1 MIVRMER
8 PDEHAPPSDPPLSR
22 ITGAGPGPYHAVPV
36 PEVHLGGGGLRWWQ
50 RVLLGMVGMALFVTA
65 LGLMKEGARSLIPTL
80 EGSVFTDNGW
90 SALGVGW
97 LGACLVLSGS
107 PVAASSLTLLDG
119 GAVNRSESFAMLTG
133 SRLGASFI
141 VLVVGVIYAL
151 RRNAGRR
158 APLSIGI
165 YSLSITAVA
174 YLPGA
179 ALGWWLLTDG
189 HLDGIDL
196 AVSPDVVS
204 VTDTLFGWLP
214 DLLIEVVPGW
224 MLFPIG
230 VAVLLGAFACVDR
243 VLPAIDSERIEAR
256 ASSLSNPWVMFGLGC
271 VVAFL
276 TLSVSVALT
285 LLVPLVANGYVK
297 REDTIP
303 YIAGANI
310 TTLADTL
317 VAAIIL
323 GNADAVRVVL
333 AEVIGVSVVT
343 LLLLG
348 VAYPLIRRGAI
359 AWAQI
364 VLRDR
369 RHLAAFMG
377 ALFLVPV
384 GLIAY

>member
-1 MIVRMER
+1 MD
-8 PDEHAPPSDPPLSR
+8 PTSSTSPSGPPPLSR
-22 ITGAGPGPYHAVPV
+22 ITGAGPGPYHETPV
-36 PEVHLGGGGLRWWQ
+36 PDVHIGGGGLRWWQ
-50 RVLLGMVGMALFVTA
+50 RTLLGIAGLALFITA
-65 LGLMKEGARSLIPTL
+65 LGLMKAGAKSLIPAL
-80 EGSVFTDNGW
+80 EGSIFTDNGW

-119 GAVNRSESFAMLTG
+119 GAINRSESFAMLTG
-133 SRLGASFI
+133 SRLGASFV
-141 VLVVGVIYAL
+141 VLVVGIIYAL
-151 RRNAGRR
+151 RRNAGRK

-165 YSLSITAVA
+165 YSLTITAVA

-179 ALGWWLLTDG
+179 ALGWWLLTHG

-196 AVSPDVVS
+196 AVSPGVVS

-224 MLFPIG
+224 ALFPIG
-230 VAVLLGAFACVDR
+230 VGVLLGAFACVDR
-243 VLPAIDSERIEAR
+243 VLPALDSERLEGR
-256 ASSLSNPWVMFGLGC
+256 VSRLGNPWVMFGLGC

-285 LLVPLVANGYVK
+285 MLVPLVANGYVK

-333 AEVIGVSVVT
+333 AEVLGVSVVT
-343 LLLLG
+343 VLLLA

-359 AWAQI
+359 AWAQL
-364 VLRDR
+364 VLGSR
-369 RHLAAFMG
+369 RNLAVFMG
-377 ALFLVPV
+377 CLFVVPI

>member
-1 MIVRMER
+1 VTER
-8 PDEHAPPSDPPLSR
+8 PEAAPPLSR
-22 ITGAGPGPYHAVPV
+22 ITGAGPGPYHDAPV
-36 PEVHLGGGGLRWWQ
+36 PEVHIGDRGRPWWL
-50 RVLLGMVGMALFVTA
+50 RVLLALAGLALFVTA
-65 LGLMKEGARSLIPTL
+65 LGLMKEGARSLIPAL
-80 EGSVFTDNGW
+80 EGSIFTDNGW

-141 VLVVGVIYAL
+141 VLVVGIVYAM

-179 ALGWWLLTDG
+179 AVGWWLLTSG
-189 HLDGIDL
+189 HLDGIDW
-196 AVSPDVVS
+196 AVSPEVVS

-214 DLLIEVVPGW
+214 DLLVDLVPGW
-224 MLFPIG
+224 TLFPIG
-230 VAVLLGAFACVDR
+230 VGVLLGAFACIDR
-243 VLPAIDSERIEAR
+243 VLPAIDSERVEQR
-256 ASSLSNPWVMFGLGC
+256 SSRLGNPWVMFGLGC

-333 AEVIGVSVVT
+333 AEVIGVSAVT
-343 LLLLG
+343 VLLLA

-359 AWAQI
+359 GWAQL
-364 VLRDR
+364 VLRSR
-369 RHLAAFMG
+369 RNLGAFMVV
-377 ALFLVPV
+377 LFMVPV
-384 GLIAY
+384 ALIAI

>member
-1 MIVRMER
+1 VFGI
-8 PDEHAPPSDPPLSR
+8 
-22 ITGAGPGPYHAVPV
+22 AG
-36 PEVHLGGGGLRWWQ
+36 L
-50 RVLLGMVGMALFVTA
+50 ALFVTA
-65 LGLMKEGARSLIPTL
+65 LGLMKEGARSLIPSL

-97 LGACLVLSGS
+97 LGACIVLSGS

-119 GAVNRSESFAMLTG
+119 GAIDRSQSFAMLTG
-133 SRLGASFI
+133 SRLGASFV

-151 RRNAGRR
+151 RRDAGRR
-158 APLSIGI
+158 APLSIGV

-179 ALGWWLLTDG
+179 AFGWWLLTRD
-189 HLDGIDL
+189 HLDGIDF
-196 AVSPDVVS
+196 AASPDVVS

-214 DLLIEVVPGW
+214 DLLVDAMPGW
-224 MLFPIG
+224 LLFPIG
-230 VAVLLGAFACVDR
+230 VGVLLVGFACVDR
-243 VLPAIDSERIEAR
+243 VLPTIDSERFEHR
-256 ASSLSNPWVMFGLGC
+256 TRLTNPWVLFGLGC
-271 VVAFL
+271 LVAFL

-285 LLVPLVANGYVK
+285 VLVPIVANGYLK

-333 AEVIGVSVVT
+333 AAVIGVASIT
-343 LLLLG
+343 LLILAL
-348 VAYPLIRRGAI
+348 AYPLIRRGAI
-359 AWAQI
+359 TWARL
-364 VLRDR
+364 VLRSR
-369 RHLAAFMG
+369 RNLGTYVAA
-377 ALFLVPV
+377 LLVVPIA
-384 GLIAY
+384 LIAV

>member
-1 MIVRMER
+1 MD
-8 PDEHAPPSDPPLSR
+8 PAADEADPLSR
-22 ITGAGPGPYHAVPV
+22 ITGTGPGPFHDSPV
-36 PEVHLGGGGLRWWQ
+36 PEVHIGGGGLRWWQ
-50 RVLLGMVGMALFVTA
+50 RVLLGLAGMALFVTA
-65 LGLMKEGARSLIPTL
+65 LGLMKTGAKELIPAL

-90 SALGVGW
+90 SALGTGW

-107 PVAASSLTLLDG
+107 PIAASSLTLLDG
-119 GAVNRSESFAMLTG
+119 GAINGSESFAMLTG
-133 SRLGASFI
+133 SRLGASFV
-141 VLVVGVIYAL
+141 VLVVGIVYAM
-151 RRNAGRR
+151 RRHAGRK

-189 HLDGIDL
+189 HLDRIDL
-196 AVSPDVVS
+196 AASPDVVS
-204 VTDTLFGWLP
+204 VTDKAFGWLA
-214 DLLIEVVPGW
+214 DLLVEVLPGW
-224 MLFPIG
+224 TLFPIG
-230 VAVLLGAFACVDR
+230 VAVLLGAFACIDR
-243 VLPAIDSERIEAR
+243 VLPAVESERIEGR
-256 ASSLSNPWVMFGLGC
+256 ASRLSNPWVMFGVGC
-271 VVAFL
+271 AVAFL

-323 GNADAVRVVL
+323 GNAEAVRVVL
-333 AEVIGVSVVT
+333 AEVIGVATVT
-343 LLLLG
+343 IVLLA

-359 AWAQI
+359 GWATL
-364 VLRDR
+364 VLSR
-369 RHLAAFMG
+369 RRNLATFMG
-377 ALFLVPV
+377 LLFLVPV

>member
-1 MIVRMER
+1 MTEA
-8 PDEHAPPSDPPLSR
+8 APPPSTASDLSR
-22 ITGAGPGPYHAVPV
+22 ITGTGPGPYHHAPV
-36 PEVHLGGGGLRWWQ
+36 PEVHLGGGGRPWWE
-50 RVLLGMVGMALFVTA
+50 RVLLAIVGLVLFLTA
-65 LGLMKEGARSLIPTL
+65 LGLMKEGARALIPTL

-107 PVAASSLTLLDG
+107 PIAASSLTLLDG

-133 SRLGASFI
+133 SRLGASFV
-141 VLVVGVIYAL
+141 VLVVGIVYAL
-151 RRNAGRR
+151 RRSAGRR
-158 APLSIGI
+158 APLSIGV
-165 YSLSITAVA
+165 YSLTITTVA

-179 ALGWWLLTDG
+179 AVGWWLLTEG
-189 HLDGIDL
+189 HLDGVDL

-204 VTDTLFGWLP
+204 VTDTLVGWLP
-214 DLLIEVVPGW
+214 DLLADVLAGW
-224 MLFPIG
+224 ALFPLG
-230 VAVLLGAFACVDR
+230 VAVLLGAFACIDR
-243 VLPAIDSERIEAR
+243 VLPAIDSERVEQR
-256 ASSLSNPWVMFGLGC
+256 ANRLSNPWVMFGIGC
-271 VVAFL
+271 LVAFL

-285 LLVPLVANGYVK
+285 LLVPLVANGYLK

-343 LLLLG
+343 VLLLA
-348 VAYPLIRRGAI
+348 VAYPLVRRGAV
-359 AWAQI
+359 AWARL
-364 VLRDR
+364 VLRSR
-369 RHLAAFMG
+369 RHLGTFVAALL
-377 ALFLVPV
+377 AVPIA
-384 GLIAY
+384 LIAV

>member
-1 MIVRMER
+1 MTD
-8 PDEHAPPSDPPLSR
+8 PAAPTPPATSPLSR
-22 ITGAGPGPYHAVPV
+22 ITGAGPGPFHADPV
-36 PEVHLGGGGLRWWQ
+36 PEVHIGGGGRPWWQ
-50 RVLLGMVGMALFVTA
+50 RVAIALVGMALFVTA

-80 EGSVFTDNGW
+80 EGSIFTDNGW

-133 SRLGASFI
+133 SRLGASFV
-141 VLVVGVIYAL
+141 VLVVGIVYAM

-158 APLSIGI
+158 APLSIGV

-179 ALGWWLLTDG
+179 AVGWWLLTDG

-214 DLLIEVVPGW
+214 DLLVEFLPGW

-230 VAVLLGAFACVDR
+230 VGVLLGAFACIDR
-243 VLPAIDSERIEAR
+243 VLPAIDSERIEQR
-256 ASSLSNPWVMFGLGC
+256 SSRLSNPWVMFGLGC
-271 VVAFL
+271 LVAFL

-317 VAAIIL
+317 VAAILL

-343 LLLLG
+343 VLLLA

-359 AWAQI
+359 GWAQI
-364 VLRDR
+364 VLRSR
-369 RHLAAFMG
+369 RHLGAFM
-377 ALFLVPV
+377 AVLFLVPIA
-384 GLIAY
+384 LIVV

>member
-1 MIVRMER
+1 VPE
-8 PDEHAPPSDPPLSR
+8 PEAPLSR
-22 ITGAGPGPYHAVPV
+22 VTGTGPGPFHDAPV
-36 PEVHLGGGGLRWWQ
+36 PEVHLGGGGRPWW
-50 RVLLGMVGMALFVTA
+50 RRLLLGAAGLALFVTA

-119 GAVNRSESFAMLTG
+119 GAVDRSEAFAMLTG
-133 SRLGASFI
+133 SRLGASFV
-141 VLVVGVIYAL
+141 VLVVGAVYAA
-151 RRNAGRR
+151 RRSAGRK
-158 APLSIGI
+158 APLSIGV
-165 YSLSITAVA
+165 YSLTITAVA

-179 ALGWWLLTDG
+179 AVGWWLLTEG

-196 AVSPDVVS
+196 ALSPELVS
-204 VTDTLFGWLP
+204 VTDTVFGWLP
-214 DLLIEVVPGW
+214 DLLVEVIPGW
-224 MLFPIG
+224 GLFPIG
-230 VAVLLGAFACVDR
+230 VAVLLGAFSCIDR
-243 VLPAIDSERIEAR
+243 VLPAVDSERIESGAGR
-256 ASSLSNPWVMFGLGC
+256 LTNPWAMFGLGC

-317 VAAIIL
+317 VAAIL
-323 GNADAVRVVL
+323 LANADAARVVL
-333 AEVIGVSVVT
+333 AEVFGVGVVT
-343 LLLLG
+343 VALLA

-359 AWAQI
+359 AWAHL
-364 VLRDR
+364 VLDR
-369 RHLAAFMG
+369 RRNLAAFVA
-377 ALFLVPV
+377 ALFAIPV
-384 GLIAY
+384 ALIAI